1 MRSGDL
7 MLLLNLLL
15 PDLLELP
22 LLGDNVAI
30 RLHHHL
36 TSLVLGLL
44 LLDQARLLHSLK
56 TTAINYW

>member
-1 MRSGDL
+1 

-22 LLGDNVAI
+22 LLADNVAI

-36 TSLVLGLL
+36 TTLELGLL
-44 LLDQARLLHSLK
+44 LLGQARLLHSLK
-56 TTAINYW
+56 TTANND